1 MIATPC
7 FYRGET
13 LQLLTVKQACD
24 YFQVSRNVL
33 KAMIN
38 DGRVEAID
46 IRKPGG
52 AYAKWRIKKISLT
65 NVADLKLLDFIRRAG
80 L

>member
-1 MIATPC
+1 LAVTLEIKYDSLVMITTPC
-7 FYRGET
+7 LYKGET
-13 LQLLTVKQACD
+13 LQLLTVNQACD

-33 KAMIN
+33 KVMIN

-52 AYAKWRIKKISLT
+52 A
-65 NVADLKLLDFIRRAG
+65 
-80 L
+80 

>member
-1 MIATPC
+1 V
-7 FYRGET
+7 R
-13 LQLLTVKQACD
+13 QACA

-33 KAMIN
+33 KAMIA
-38 DGRVEAID
+38 DGRVEAVD

-52 AYAKWRIKKISLT
+52 RYAKWRIKKYSLT
-65 NVADLKLLDFIRRAG
+65 NVADVKFLDFKRRAG

>member
-1 MIATPC
+1 MGTTPC
-7 FYRGET
+7 FYKGET
-13 LQLLTVKQACD
+13 MQLLTVKQACD
-24 YFQVSRNVL
+24 YFQVSRNTL
-33 KAMIN
+33 KAMIA

-52 AYAKWRIKKISLT
+52 FYAKWRIKKHSLT
-65 NVADLKLLDFIRRAG
+65 NVADLKILDFMRRAG